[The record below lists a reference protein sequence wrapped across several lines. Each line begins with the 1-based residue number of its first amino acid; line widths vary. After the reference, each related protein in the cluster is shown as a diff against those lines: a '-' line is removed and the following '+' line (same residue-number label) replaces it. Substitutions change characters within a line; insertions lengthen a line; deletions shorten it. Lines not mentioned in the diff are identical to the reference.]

1 MRALFQGLIGAAAAL
16 ALSACVV
23 SAPSGGGP
31 GPNPVT
37 GDAIEV
43 TALDP
48 VPDPAKPGDRKE
60 ATAPTEKTRGAA
72 SAPVAEATVAPEV
85 VAARPAA
92 AGDPRPKPRPQ
103 GLTEPAADTPPA
115 RPRGRRGQARR
126 GKDRRPAGLRTQGRR
141 LGQGRQGRGL
151 CLRLAH
157 PRRRQA
163 LHRGHA
169 MRRRLPGAL
178 GHLRAVHAAVRL
190 QRHPAGRRHKDHA
203 VPRLTR
209 SGAGRGAGRLRRR
222 RTRAHRR
229 LSPAVGAP
237 IWSAAAFDAGPDRGA
252 LAAGRGVARKAPA
265 PAAPPAGPR

>member
-23 SAPSGGGP
+23 TGPSGGGK

-72 SAPVAEATVAPEV
+72 SAPVAEAAVAPEV

-103 GLTEPAADTPPA
+103 GLTVAADPAADTPPA
-115 RPRGRRGQARR
+115 PEAAEAKPEAQKSAAQQACERKGDVWAKA
-126 GKDRRPAGLRTQGRR
+126 GKAGVFACVSHTRDGGKRCTAGTQCEGD
-141 LGQGRQGRGL
+141 
-151 CLRLAH
+151 CLA
-157 PRRRQA
+157 
-163 LHRGHA
+163 
-169 MRRRLPGAL
+169 
-178 GHLRAVHAAVRL
+178 
-190 QRHPAGRRHKDHA
+190 
-203 VPRLTR
+203 R
-209 SGAGRGAGRLRRR
+209 SGTCAPFTPLFGCNEILQDDGT
-222 RTRAHRR
+222 RTTLCR
-229 LSPAVGAP
+229 
-237 IWSAAAFDAGPDRGA
+237 D
-252 LAAGRGVARKAPA
+252 
-265 PAAPPAGPR
+265 